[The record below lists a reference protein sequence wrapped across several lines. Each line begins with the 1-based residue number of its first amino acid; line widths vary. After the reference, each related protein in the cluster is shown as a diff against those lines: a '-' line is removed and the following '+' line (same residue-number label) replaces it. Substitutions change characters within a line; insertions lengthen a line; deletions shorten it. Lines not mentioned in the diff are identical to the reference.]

1 MARGDMLIL
10 QVASIFVGILLL
22 AVHSSWLVEAKFNG
36 QNDAFLRTGKYVNLG
51 YIGYSQLGTVII

>member
-22 AVHSSWLVEAKFNG
+22 VVHSSWLVEAKFTG
-36 QNDAFLRTGKYVNLG
+36 QNDAFLGTGKYVNLG
-51 YIGYSQLGTVII
+51 YISYSQLGTVII